1 MKGAVSP
8 ITVLK
13 SEDSAAW
20 ENTALPTEAILS
32 ENEWRARGISDHA
45 IKVKNSVDIV

>member
-13 SEDSAAW
+13 SKDSGAKKI
-20 ENTALPTEAILS
+20 ALPTETFL
-32 ENEWRARGISDHA
+32 N
-45 IKVKNSVDIV
+45 